1 MKNITHSLA
10 RWTTTLALGAL
21 VCGAAQAS
29 LVSQGP
35 KPDGDLYVSADST
48 QNAESFEL
56 DFAASLSAFQWWGSD
71 IDINRFTVRFYD
83 NGLTT
88 DGGFT
93 TLTGSSAQLTKDDS
107 GEQGLCFVPGP
118 GSVVPCD
125 LQQYTLTLT
134 TAIST
139 MANRAYFLAVY
150 ADAELQWGWQE
161 SAQGD
166 GLSYFRGGDTEPWS
180 QPGLPPDLSLAV
192 IGDRIVTPVPEPAS
206 LALAALALA
215 GAGALRRRS
224 A

>member
-1 MKNITHSLA
+1 MKNISHSLA

-29 LVSQGP
+29 AVLVTQGP
-35 KPDGDLYVSADST
+35 EPAGGSYLSTATT
-48 QNAESFEL
+48 QNAESFTL

-71 IDINRFTVRFYD
+71 LDVSRFTVRFYD
-83 NGLTT
+83 GELT
-88 DGGFT
+88 DNDGFT
-93 TLTGSSAQLTKDDS
+93 PLTVSDALLIKTASNEVDPCSDLL
-107 GEQGLCFVPGP
+107 LCK
-118 GSVVPCD
+118 
-125 LQQYTLTLT
+125 YTLTLD

-139 MANRAYFLAVY
+139 KAHRKYFLAVF
-150 ADAELQWGWQE
+150 ADRDAIWGWQE
-161 SAQGD
+161 GAEGD
-166 GLSYFRGGDTEPWS
+166 GKSYFRDEDGTPWQDPS
-180 QPGLPPDLSLAV
+180 SPDLSLAV

>member
-29 LVSQGP
+29 EVLVSQGP
-35 KPDGDLYVSADST
+35 EPAGSSYLSTATT
-48 QNAESFEL
+48 QNAESFTL
-56 DFAASLSAFQWWGSD
+56 AFAASLSAFQWWGSD
-71 IDINRFTVRFYD
+71 LDLDIYQFTVRFYD
-83 NGLTT
+83 GELTVS
-88 DGGFT
+88 DGFT
-93 TLTGSSAQLTKDDS
+93 PLTVSDALLIKTASNEVDPCSDPL
-107 GEQGLCFVPGP
+107 LCK
-118 GSVVPCD
+118 
-125 LQQYTLTLT
+125 YTLTLD

-139 MANRAYFLAVY
+139 KAHRKYFLAVF
-150 ADAELQWGWQE
+150 ADGDAIWGWQE
-161 SAQGD
+161 GAEGD
-166 GLSYFRGGDTEPWS
+166 GKSYFRDEDGTPWQDPS
-180 QPGLPPDLSLAV
+180 SPDLSLAV